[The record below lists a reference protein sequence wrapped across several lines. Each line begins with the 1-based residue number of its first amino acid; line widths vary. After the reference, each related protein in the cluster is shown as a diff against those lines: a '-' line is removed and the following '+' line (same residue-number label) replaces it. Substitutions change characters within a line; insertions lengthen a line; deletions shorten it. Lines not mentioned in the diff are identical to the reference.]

1 MGANDFA
8 VLAEGSSL
16 ADAFQRAAAEARYMH
31 GHGGYSG
38 TLAEKHDVVLITTA
52 ASEQEARELANKM
65 IEDSDE
71 RIDDKWGPA
80 GAIKIAGG
88 PPDQQQFLLF
98 GWASS

>member
-1 MGANDFA
+1 MGACDFS
-8 VLAEGSSL
+8 VMAEGTSL
-16 ADAFQRAAAEARYMH
+16 EDAFSKAASEARYMY

-38 TLAEKHDVVLITTA
+38 TIAEKHDVVLIDTV
-52 ASEQEARELANKM
+52 ASEREAYDLAEKLLG
-65 IEDSDE
+65 EDDE

-88 PPDQQQFLLF
+88 PPDRQQFLLF